1 MKTINNFIL
10 LLLLMV
16 STSSCLKAGLDD
28 LETYDQSEITNIR
41 FEYRWW
47 DETEK
52 RLRVIEM
59 NVDKNIDAKSKEI
72 SCTIT
77 VPEASN
83 AFTSSVRENVS
94 LNNLTMNVDIS
105 TAARIKPI
113 GNSPTLGAPQDFS
126 AKDFI
131 YQVTSASGTSTEWS
145 IKIIDF
151 KK

>member
-59 NVDKNIDAKSKEI
+59 NVDKNIDAKARKFL
-72 SCTIT
+72 
-77 VPEASN
+77 VQLPYLRLPMPLLPQ
-83 AFTSSVRENVS
+83 SVR
-94 LNNLTMNVDIS
+94 M
-105 TAARIKPI
+105 
-113 GNSPTLGAPQDFS
+113 
-126 AKDFI
+126 
-131 YQVTSASGTSTEWS
+131 YH
-145 IKIIDF
+145 
-151 KK
+151 